1 MLNYWQESDRFQSG
15 DAMNEKLDEF
25 DIQCLKAKA
34 RVQQMDRSDGFKDRY
49 LPTIFAA
56 LECGLKHPDTGA
68 QFDALFMLSDLI
80 KDERDAASRSEG
92 KAGA

>member
-1 MLNYWQESDRFQSG
+1 MS
-15 DAMNEKLDEF
+15 EKLDQF
-25 DIQCLKAKA
+25 DAECLKAKA
-34 RVQQMDRSDGFKDRY
+34 RVRNMDRADGFKDRE
-49 LPTIFAA
+49 LRTIFLA
-56 LECGLKHPDTGA
+56 LECGLKHPDTGT